1 MNAPRAIM
9 LYRSPAQACSYLA
22 GRQAVNEWAD
32 PAVVDAGVYDR
43 LIELGF
49 RRSGS
54 HVYRPGCPDCAAC
67 ISMRVDVQLFRPE
80 RRDRRCLVAN
90 ADLTLAWA
98 RPECSEEGF
107 ELYRRYLAA
116 RHPGG
121 GMDNPTPEG
130 FRQFLIGDWSRTRF
144 LEMRRDRKLLAVAVT
159 DQVRDGLS
167 AVYSFFD
174 PDESRRGLGNFAV
187 LSQIRLARE
196 AGLRWLYLGYW
207 IESSR
212 KMAYK
217 GRFRPAEGF
226 IEGHWRPLP

>member
-1 MNAPRAIM
+1 MNAPRTIT
-9 LYRSPAQACSYLA
+9 LFRSPARPCSYLP
-22 GRQAVNEWAD
+22 GREAVNEWAD
-32 PAVVDAGVYDR
+32 PAAVDARVYDR

-54 HVYRPGCPDCAAC
+54 HVYRPGCSDCARC
-67 ISMRVDVQLFRPE
+67 ISMRVDVQRFRPA
-80 RRDRRCLVAN
+80 RRDRRCLNAN
-90 ADLTLAWA
+90 ADLSLHWA
-98 RPECSEEGF
+98 EPGYSAAHF
-107 ELYRRYLAA
+107 ALYRRYLAA
-116 RHPGG
+116 RHPHG
-121 GMDNPTPEG
+121 GMDKPTPEG

-144 LEMRRDRKLLAVAVT
+144 LEMRRDGKLLAVAVT
-159 DQVRDGLS
+159 DEVRDGLS

-207 IESSR
+207 IESSS